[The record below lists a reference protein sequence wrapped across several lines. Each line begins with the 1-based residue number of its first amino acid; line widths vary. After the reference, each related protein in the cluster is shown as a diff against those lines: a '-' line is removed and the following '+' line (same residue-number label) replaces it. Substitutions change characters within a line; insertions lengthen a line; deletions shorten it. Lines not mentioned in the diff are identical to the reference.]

1 MATLPISRKR
11 LRRQRA
17 SDHGGNRHLRGF
29 TLIEAVA
36 VLVILGI
43 ISTVSVMM
51 FSETNA
57 KAVAEAD
64 SLGSAVRYAQARA
77 MSDINLW
84 GVQVNANDYRIR
96 KHATDGTETDEI
108 MPGEGTEHVFESPVT
123 ANGGTGTYWFD
134 YRGRPVTSGGTA
146 IGSDQII
153 TIDGEPDV
161 TVTIT
166 RETGFVE

>member
-1 MATLPISRKR
+1 MHGAT
-11 LRRQRA
+11 
-17 SDHGGNRHLRGF
+17 GMRHRILSEGRGF
-29 TLIEAVA
+29 TVIEIVA

-43 ISTVSVMM
+43 LAAVGAMGLR
-51 FSETNA
+51 ETNA

-64 SLGSAVRYAQARA
+64 SLSSAIRYAQARA
-77 MSDINLW
+77 MSDVNLW
-84 GVQVNANDYRIR
+84 GVQVNATDYRIR
-96 KHATDGTETDEI
+96 KHATDGTETNEI